1 MHVSNFRPVKRV
13 LDCIHVFARVRKEVD
28 AELLMA
34 GDGPDRGPAERLAS
48 ELGVIEAVRFL
59 GKQDHLERLIPH
71 AHVLHLPS
79 ETEAFGLAALEAMAC
94 GVPPVATRTGGVP
107 DLITHGVDGFM
118 EPVGDHAAQAGRII
132 ELLANPQLHREM
144 AEAAR
149 KTATTRFCTDLIIP
163 QYEDYYRKV
172 CQSPGTVYPPA
183 VSKVA
188 VRSAGN

>member
-1 MHVSNFRPVKRV
+1 MHVSNFRPGEAGAR
-13 LDCIHVFARVRKEVD
+13 LHSCFARVRKEVD

-34 GDGPDRGPAERLAS
+34 GDGPDRGPAERLAW
-48 ELGVIEAVRFL
+48 ELGVNEAVKFL

-132 ELLANPQLHREM
+132 ELLDKSATAPQDGRSRPENCNHPLLHRS
-144 AEAAR
+144 
-149 KTATTRFCTDLIIP
+149 DH
-163 QYEDYYRKV
+163 
-172 CQSPGTVYPPA
+172 S
-183 VSKVA
+183 A
-188 VRSAGN
+188 VRSVLPEGMRESGNCGGTSGV

>member
-1 MHVSNFRPVKRV
+1 
-13 LDCIHVFARVRKEVD
+13 
-28 AELLMA
+28 
-34 GDGPDRGPAERLAS
+34 
-48 ELGVIEAVRFL
+48 
-59 GKQDHLERLIPH
+59 
-71 AHVLHLPS
+71 
-79 ETEAFGLAALEAMAC
+79 
-94 GVPPVATRTGGVP
+94 
-107 DLITHGVDGFM
+107 
-118 EPVGDHAAQAGRII
+118 
-132 ELLANPQLHREM
+132 M